1 MPTIP
6 MIVPL
11 LVTGIS
17 FGYILRTKKASIG
30 RRLIAL
36 GCLLG
41 GAGNAVNA
49 AILYLFQSQA
59 TTGRNFPPGANFA
72 RQGVPT
78 QSPVVFVLLAFLVGV
93 LIVLLVL
100 IPATLIQTRK
110 LSFLQRFSR
119 KEEKQA

>member
-11 LVTGIS
+11 LVTGIL
-17 FGYILRTKKASIG
+17 FGYILRTKKTNVG
-30 RRLIAL
+30 RKLTAL

-41 GAGNAVNA
+41 GVGNAVNG

-59 TTGRNFPPGANFA
+59 TTGPSIPPFVRQASAQTPVSFLILSFVAGA
-72 RQGVPT
+72 
-78 QSPVVFVLLAFLVGV
+78 

-100 IPATLIQTRK
+100 VPAVLVQTRTSPH
-110 LSFLQRFSR
+110 LPFRRRQ
-119 KEEKQA
+119 E